1 MEIAMQSTP
10 FNRACKIGTLAAGI
24 LCLLTA
30 CGSSPRRESAAQ
42 VAPQGTTATLA
53 PPTPAPLPQVAVD
66 QFARATALLES
77 GQTEAAEKQLLELTA
92 AYPDYSGPYLNLGI
106 AQMKRGDL
114 ATAERTLKTAAERAP
129 QNAKVFNQLGILY
142 RRLGHLQEADATYQ
156 EALRLDPDYALAHLN
171 LGVLCD
177 LYLGQPQRALDEY
190 ERYLS
195 LTSEPQPQVAGWVKE
210 LRARLGTSAPASDA
224 KAAESAAKAAS

>member
-1 MEIAMQSTP
+1 MNIHASKHSC
-10 FNRACKIGTLAAGI
+10 ALAAVVLFG
-24 LCLLTA
+24 LAA
-30 CGSSPRRESAAQ
+30 CGSSPSKPSAS
-42 VAPQGTTATLA
+42 VAAVPEKAGLTTAQPA
-53 PPTPAPLPQVAVD
+53 PAPLPPAAVEKFD
-66 QFARATALLES
+66 QAISLLES
-77 GQTEAAEKQLLELTA
+77 GQVDVAEKQLLELTT

-114 ATAERTLKTAAERAP
+114 AAAEKSLKTAAQRSP

-142 RRLGHLQEADATYQ
+142 RRLGRLQEADAAYQ
-156 EALRLDPDYALAHLN
+156 EALQLDPDYALAHLN

-177 LYLGQPQRALDEY
+177 LYLGQPQRALGEY

-210 LRARLGTSAPASDA
+210 LKARLGNSAPASDV
-224 KAAESAAKAAS
+224 KAAEPATKAAT

>member
-1 MEIAMQSTP
+1 MNSSA
-10 FNRACKIGTLAAGI
+10 FNRIFPSGAVAAAI
-24 LCLLTA
+24 LCALTA
-30 CGSSPRRESAAQ
+30 CGSAPTKQDAPAA
-42 VAPQGTTATLA
+42 VGPEKAAAATPQ
-53 PPTPAPLPQVAVD
+53 PTPAPLPQAAVD
-66 QFARATALLES
+66 KFDQAISLLES
-77 GQTEAAEKQLLELTA
+77 GQADAAEKQLLELTA

-114 ATAERTLKTAAERAP
+114 AAAEKSLKTAAERAP

-142 RRLGHLQEADATYQ
+142 RHLGRLQEADAAYQ
-156 EALRLDPDYALAHLN
+156 EALRIDPDYALAHLN

-210 LRARLGTSAPASDA
+210 LRARLGNSAPANDA